1 MGVDE
6 PERARGATGVLF
18 VQVKIILGT
27 RGPSV
32 EKCVR
37 LYTAVSEAMEISE
50 VVGSQLRVGR
60 RRDATLAL
68 ANITAALLVTR
79 LAVRYVVTANRAL

>member
-18 VQVKIILGT
+18 VQERITLGM

-32 EKCVR
+32 AKWRR

-60 RRDATLAL
+60 RKAAT
-68 ANITAALLVTR
+68 
-79 LAVRYVVTANRAL
+79 